1 MNTYTKLRQLDHIR
15 RITRLMDSAF
25 RVPGLG
31 LKVGLDPI
39 IGLIPGIGDLVAT
52 ITSAYIIFLAT
63 RFRLP
68 KGILGA
74 MVLNVA
80 LEFVVGTIPLLGDIF
95 DAYFKSN
102 VRNLELLEKHLATVS
117 PGLRVEDDWHLNS
130 VADGSLGQ
138 V

>member
-130 VADGSLGQ
+130 VADGSLSQ

>member
-1 MNTYTKLRQLDHIR
+1 MNTNTKLRQLNHIR
-15 RITRLMDSAF
+15 RLTRLMDTAF

-39 IGLIPGIGDLVAT
+39 VGLIPGIGDLIAT
-52 ITSAYIIFLAT
+52 ITSAYIIILAT

-102 VRNLELLEKHLATVS
+102 VRNLELLENHLAAVS
-117 PGLRVEDDWHLNS
+117 PNLQVEDDWHLNS
-130 VADGSLGQ
+130 AADGSLSQ